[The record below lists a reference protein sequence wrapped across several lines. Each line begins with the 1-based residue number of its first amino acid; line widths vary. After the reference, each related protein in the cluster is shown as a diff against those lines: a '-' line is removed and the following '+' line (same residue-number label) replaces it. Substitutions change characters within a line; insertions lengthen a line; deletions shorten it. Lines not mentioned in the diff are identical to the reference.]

1 MKGIILAGGS
11 GTRLYPITKAVSKQL
26 LPLYDKP
33 MIYYPISVLM
43 LSGIKEILIIST
55 PRDLPMYKDLLG
67 DGSSLGI
74 KFEYEVQENPNGLA
88 EAFIIGE
95 EFIGDDNV
103 ALILGDNI
111 FHGHRFT
118 EILER
123 ATKLKEGAVIFGYYT
138 NNPEAFGVVEFDDE
152 WNVLSIEEKPE
163 KPKSN
168 YIVPG
173 LYFYDN
179 DVIEIAKNVEPSSR
193 GEVEITS
200 VNEEYLNERDRLRLN
215 GDLQAPMFALARQ
228 FSEAE
233 TIVIAAPFWDLS
245 FPAALKQYLEQINV
259 VGITFR
265 YSEEGIPIGLCKAGS
280 LFYVTT
286 AGGYYVPE
294 EFGFGYVKALAQ
306 NYYGIQDVR
315 QISAAGLDIQ
325 GADVDAIMKAA
336 EDSVTGMD
344 QSL

>member
-1 MKGIILAGGS
+1 MGRPILYVNACV
-11 GTRLYPITKAVSKQL
+11 R
-26 LPLYDKP
+26 
-33 MIYYPISVLM
+33 
-43 LSGIKEILIIST
+43 KESRT
-55 PRDLPMYKDLLG
+55 ER
-67 DGSSLGI
+67 
-74 KFEYEVQENPNGLA
+74 LA
-88 EAFIIGE
+88 ETLLRKLNKAYE
-95 EFIGDDNV
+95 EIRLADYPFPV
-103 ALILGDNI
+103 
-111 FHGHRFT
+111 
-118 EILER
+118 
-123 ATKLKEGAVIFGYYT
+123 
-138 NNPEAFGVVEFDDE
+138 
-152 WNVLSIEEKPE
+152 
-163 KPKSN
+163 
-168 YIVPG
+168 
-173 LYFYDN
+173 
-179 DVIEIAKNVEPSSR
+179 
-193 GEVEITS
+193 

-286 AGGYYVPE
+286 AGGYYVTE

-336 EDSVTGMD
+336 EDSVAAMD

>member
-1 MKGIILAGGS
+1 MRKSVWRIIRFLWS
-11 GTRLYPITKAVSKQL
+11 MRN
-26 LPLYDKP
+26 
-33 MIYYPISVLM
+33 
-43 LSGIKEILIIST
+43 IST
-55 PRDLPMYKDLLG
+55 
-67 DGSSLGI
+67 
-74 KFEYEVQENPNGLA
+74 
-88 EAFIIGE
+88 
-95 EFIGDDNV
+95 
-103 ALILGDNI
+103 
-111 FHGHRFT
+111 
-118 EILER
+118 
-123 ATKLKEGAVIFGYYT
+123 
-138 NNPEAFGVVEFDDE
+138 
-152 WNVLSIEEKPE
+152 
-163 KPKSN
+163 
-168 YIVPG
+168 
-173 LYFYDN
+173 
-179 DVIEIAKNVEPSSR
+179 
-193 GEVEITS
+193 S
-200 VNEEYLNERDRLRLN
+200 V

-336 EDSVTGMD
+336 EDSVAGMD